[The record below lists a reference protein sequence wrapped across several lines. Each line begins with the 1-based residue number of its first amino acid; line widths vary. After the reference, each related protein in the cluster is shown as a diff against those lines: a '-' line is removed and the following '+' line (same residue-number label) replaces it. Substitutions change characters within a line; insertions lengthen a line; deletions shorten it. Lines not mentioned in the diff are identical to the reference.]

1 MVTTV
6 DPIKAAREA
15 CEVGEREASKVED
28 AITDVQGELRRLDVL
43 PELTPKDLL
52 ATENAKRRL
61 RALEIM
67 RAEAGQAVEKARRA
81 LERAEAAHYLDVARV
96 EEARVKELDAAVGE
110 AVKAADVQIRAAL
123 DALREA
129 HSKMNAARLNAREPH
144 LPLEGWGAL
153 SPDLKPGSVF
163 TAVAKRLEQTTPTPE
178 DERAYAVSLARM
190 RSDEARMRL
199 GLLKREAAEKAA
211 ADSARALAS
220 GNFPPYRSDDRDES
234 MPVLNHA

>member
-1 MVTTV
+1 MDDITTA
-6 DPIKAAREA
+6 KES
-15 CEVGEREASKVED
+15 CEVAEREASKVED

-43 PELTPKDLL
+43 PELSTKDLL
-52 ATENAKRRL
+52 ATENARRRL
-61 RALEIM
+61 RALEVM
-67 RAEAGQAVEKARRA
+67 REEAGQAVEKARRV
-81 LERAEAAHYLDVARV
+81 LERAESAHYLAVAQS
-96 EEARVKELDAAVGE
+96 EQARVKELDAAVGA

-144 LPLEGWGAL
+144 LPPEGWGTL
-153 SPDLKPGSVF
+153 TPDLKPGSVF
-163 TAVAKRLEQTTPTPE
+163 AAVTKRMEQMTPTAE